1 MKKITNIL
9 KENKTLILKIVCI
22 ILFLIYIV
30 KPISFDVKLYLG
42 AAYQA
47 NLIGSFPINIM
58 EAWEHKL
65 ILNRLIFYLLFQIT
79 NLFVRANYIIIFE
92 TLVKLIYGIISIL
105 IIKIFSKQTKKFFEK
120 YNISEKTI
128 FLLLYLVL
136 IGSRYIF

>member
-1 MKKITNIL
+1 MKKTINKL

-47 NLIGSFPINIM
+47 NLIGSFPINMM

-65 ILNRLIFYLLFQIT
+65 ILNRLIFYLLF
-79 NLFVRANYIIIFE
+79 
-92 TLVKLIYGIISIL
+92 
-105 IIKIFSKQTKKFFEK
+105 
-120 YNISEKTI
+120 
-128 FLLLYLVL
+128 
-136 IGSRYIF
+136 

>member
-1 MKKITNIL
+1 MKKTINKL

-47 NLIGSFPINIM
+47 NLIGSFPINMM

-79 NLFVRANYIIIFE
+79 NLFVRANHIIIFE

-105 IIKIFSKQTKKFFEK
+105 IIKIFSKQTKKFFEQ
-120 YNISEKTI
+120 YNISEETI
-128 FLLLYLVL
+128 FFLIYLVL
-136 IGSRYIF
+136 IGSRHIL